1 MVLKFFLCLEKLR
14 DLDGNI
20 FMSKQNEYMREYKQW
35 LLNKN
40 IQCIDNRIVKIR
52 LDCMIGMICCLFCIG
67 FCSGYSI
74 CNKNF
79 HGI

>member
-1 MVLKFFLCLEKLR
+1 MTLHYRDQNSGISMVCT
-14 DLDGNI
+14 
-20 FMSKQNEYMREYKQW
+20 
-35 LLNKN
+35 
-40 IQCIDNRIVKIR
+40 IDKRIVKIR

-79 HGI
+79 HEKKMKVFGSVLGTT